1 MIMMEFIGYFAAI
14 FIGVSL
20 GLIGGGGSILTV
32 PVLVYLFHI
41 EPIVATAYS
50 LFVVGLTSSVGA
62 FSYFKQGLVK
72 MKMALVFGIP
82 SIFSVFLTRQ
92 YLVPAIPDEI
102 FSVGSFVL
110 TKGIFLMALFAVLMI
125 LASYKMIKGSSVI
138 GEDTDNG
145 LDSSNSSI
153 EKTNFNYPMVII
165 QGLIVGLTT
174 GLVGAGGGFIII
186 PALVFLLGLEM
197 KEAIGTSLTIITLN
211 SFFGFLV
218 SQNQMQTDWKLLLIL
233 SGMSILGIFVGM
245 ALSKRIDGAKLKPLF
260 GWFVLVMGS
269 YILIKELFF

>member
-1 MIMMEFIGYFAAI
+1 MMIEFIGYFAAI
-14 FIGVSL
+14 FIGISL

-32 PVLVYLFHI
+32 PVLVYLFSI
-41 EPIVATAYS
+41 EPVVATAYS

-62 FSYFKQGLVK
+62 FTYFKQGLVR
-72 MKMALVFGIP
+72 MKTALVFGIP

-92 YLVPAIPDEI
+92 YVVPAIPDEI
-102 FSVGSFVL
+102 FTTGSFVL

-125 LASYKMIKGSSVI
+125 VASYKMIAK
-138 GEDTDNG
+138 EKPTTPN
-145 LDSSNSSI
+145 LNSNVDKP
-153 EKTNFNYPMVII
+153 KTFNYPMVIL
-165 QGLIVGLTT
+165 QGLIVGLIT

-186 PALVFLLGLEM
+186 PALIFLLGLEM

-233 SGMSILGIFVGM
+233 SAMSILGIFTGM
-245 ALSKRIDGAKLKPLF
+245 ALSKRIDGKKLKPLF
-260 GWFVLVMGS
+260 GWFVLIMGS
-269 YILIKELFF
+269 YILMKELFF

>member
-1 MIMMEFIGYFAAI
+1 MIEFIGYFAAI
-14 FIGVSL
+14 FIGISL

-41 EPIVATAYS
+41 EPVVATAYS

-62 FSYFKQGLVK
+62 FNYFRQGLVK
-72 MKMALVFGIP
+72 VKMALVFGIP
-82 SIFSVFLTRQ
+82 SIFSVFLTRN
-92 YLVPAIPDEI
+92 YLVPAIPEEV
-102 FSVGSFVL
+102 FSIGDFIL

-125 LASYKMIKGSSVI
+125 LASYKMIKSGAKKKETSPTQQ
-138 GEDTDNG
+138 TD
-145 LDSSNSSI
+145 SEPKS
-153 EKTNFNYPMVII
+153 FNYPMVII
-165 QGLIVGLTT
+165 QGLVVGLIT

-186 PALVFLLGLEM
+186 PALVFLLGLKM

-233 SGMSILGIFVGM
+233 STMSIIGIFVGM

-260 GWFVLVMGS
+260 GWFVLIMGS
-269 YILIKELFF
+269 YILMKELFF

>member
-1 MIMMEFIGYFAAI
+1 MIEFIGYFAAI
-14 FIGVSL
+14 FIGISL

-41 EPIVATAYS
+41 EPVVATAYS

-62 FSYFKQGLVK
+62 FNYFKQGLVK
-72 MKMALVFGIP
+72 LKTAFVFGIP

-102 FSVGSFVL
+102 FSSGSFIL
-110 TKGIFLMALFAVLMI
+110 TKGIFLMILFAILMI
-125 LASYKMIKGSSVI
+125 LASYKMIK
-138 GEDTDNG
+138 
-145 LDSSNSSI
+145 SNSAKKSKEI
-153 EKTNFNYPMVII
+153 NPTKEDKINQEKTSFNYPMVIL
-165 QGLIVGLTT
+165 QGLIVGVIT

-211 SFFGFLV
+211 SLFGFLV
-218 SQNQMQTDWKLLLIL
+218 SQNQIQTDWKLLLIL
-233 SGMSILGIFVGM
+233 SAMSVLGIFIGM
-245 ALSKRIDGAKLKPLF
+245 AISKKIDGAKLKPIF
-260 GWFVLVMGS
+260 GWFVLIMGS
-269 YILIKELFF
+269 YILLKELFF

>member
-14 FIGVSL
+14 FIGISL

-41 EPIVATAYS
+41 EPVVATAYS

-72 MKMALVFGIP
+72 VKMALVFGIP

-102 FSVGSFVL
+102 FSVGNFVL

-125 LASYKMIKGSSVI
+125 LASYKMIVSKKATTTSSSVNLSLT
-138 GEDTDNG
+138 TD
-145 LDSSNSSI
+145 

-165 QGLIVGLTT
+165 QGLIVGLIT

-233 SGMSILGIFVGM
+233 STMSILGIFVGM

-260 GWFVLVMGS
+260 GWFVLIMGS
-269 YILIKELFF
+269 YILMKELFF

>member
-1 MIMMEFIGYFAAI
+1 MIEFIGYFAAI
-14 FIGVSL
+14 FIGISL

-41 EPIVATAYS
+41 EPVVATAYS

-82 SIFSVFLTRQ
+82 SIFSVFLTRN
-92 YLVPAIPDEI
+92 YLVPAIPNEI
-102 FSVGSFVL
+102 LNVGDFVL

-125 LASYKMIKGSSVI
+125 LASYKMIKSGSKKKETTPI
-138 GEDTDNG
+138 QKI
-145 LDSSNSSI
+145 DS
-153 EKTNFNYPMVII
+153 EPKAFNYPMVII
-165 QGLIVGLTT
+165 QGLIVGLIT

-186 PALVFLLGLEM
+186 PALVFLLGLKM

-233 SGMSILGIFVGM
+233 STMSIIGIFVGM

-260 GWFVLVMGS
+260 GWFVLIMGS
-269 YILIKELFF
+269 YILMKELFF

>member
-1 MIMMEFIGYFAAI
+1 MIEFIGYFAAI
-14 FIGVSL
+14 FIGISL

-32 PVLVYLFHI
+32 PVLVYLFSI
-41 EPIVATAYS
+41 EPVMATAYS

-62 FSYFKQGLVK
+62 FSYFRQGLVK

-82 SIFSVFLTRQ
+82 SIFSVFLTRH
-92 YLVPAIPDEI
+92 YLVPAIPDAIFEI
-102 FSVGSFVL
+102 GSFVL

-125 LASYKMIKGSSVI
+125 IASYKMIKSDSSLV
-138 GEDTDNG
+138 GGDTDNG
-145 LDSSNSSI
+145 LNTDSSI
-153 EKTNFNYPMVII
+153 EKKAFNYQMII
-165 QGLIVGLTT
+165 LQGLIVGLIT

-211 SFFGFLV
+211 SFFGFLI

-233 SGMSILGIFVGM
+233 STMSIVGLFIGM
-245 ALSKRIDGAKLKPLF
+245 ALSKRIDGKKLKPLF
-260 GWFVLVMGS
+260 GWFVLIMGS
-269 YILIKELFF
+269 YILMKELFF

>member
-1 MIMMEFIGYFAAI
+1 MMIEFIGYFAAI
-14 FIGVSL
+14 FIGISL

-32 PVLVYLFHI
+32 PVLVYLFSI
-41 EPIVATAYS
+41 EPVVATAYS

-62 FSYFKQGLVK
+62 FTYFKQGLVR
-72 MKMALVFGIP
+72 MKTALVFGIP

-92 YLVPAIPDEI
+92 YLVPAIPNEI
-102 FSVGSFVL
+102 LNVGSFVL
-110 TKGIFLMALFAVLMI
+110 TKGIFLMALFAILMI
-125 LASYKMIKGSSVI
+125 LASYKMIKSGSTSVV
-138 GEDTDNG
+138 GEDTDNDLD
-145 LDSSNSSI
+145 LDS
-153 EKTNFNYPMVII
+153 EKKSFNYPMVIL
-165 QGLIVGLTT
+165 QGLVVGLIT

-233 SGMSILGIFVGM
+233 STMSILGIFVGM

-260 GWFVLVMGS
+260 GWFVLIMGS
-269 YILIKELFF
+269 YILMKELFF

>member
-1 MIMMEFIGYFAAI
+1 MEFIGYFAAI

-32 PVLVYLFHI
+32 PVLVYLFSI
-41 EPIVATAYS
+41 EPVVATAYS

-62 FSYFKQGLVK
+62 FSYFKQGLVRLK
-72 MKMALVFGIP
+72 IAFVFGIP
-82 SIFSVFLTRQ
+82 SIFSVFLTRN
-92 YLVPAIPDEI
+92 YLVPAIPAEI
-102 FSVGSFVL
+102 FTLGNFVL

-125 LASYKMIKGSSVI
+125 IASYKMIKDSSAV
-138 GEDTDNG
+138 GRDTDKG
-145 LDSSNSSI
+145 LKTDS
-153 EKTNFNYPMVII
+153 EPKKFNYPLVIL
-165 QGLIVGLTT
+165 QGLIVGLIT

-211 SFFGFLV
+211 SLFGFLV

-233 SGMSILGIFVGM
+233 SAMSIAGIFIGM
-245 ALSKRIDGAKLKPLF
+245 ALSKRIDGKKLKPLF
-260 GWFVLVMGS
+260 GWFVLIMGS
-269 YILIKELFF
+269 YILMKELFF

>member
-1 MIMMEFIGYFAAI
+1 MMIEFIGYFSAI
-14 FIGVSL
+14 FIGISL

-32 PVLVYLFHI
+32 PVLVYLFSI
-41 EPIVATAYS
+41 EPVVATAYS

-62 FSYFKQGLVK
+62 FSYFKQGLVR

-82 SIFSVFLTRQ
+82 SIFSVFLTRN
-92 YLVPAIPDEI
+92 YLVPAIPEEV
-102 FSVGSFVL
+102 FSIGSFVL

-125 LASYKMIKGSSVI
+125 LASYKMIKSGSKKKEETNPI
-138 GEDTDNG
+138 QKTD
-145 LDSSNSSI
+145 S
-153 EKTNFNYPMVII
+153 EPKTFNYPMVIF
-165 QGLIVGLTT
+165 QGLVVGLIT

-218 SQNQMQTDWKLLLIL
+218 SQNQIQTDWKLLLIL
-233 SGMSILGIFVGM
+233 SAMSILGIFVGM

-260 GWFVLVMGS
+260 GWFVLIMGS
-269 YILIKELFF
+269 YILMKELFF

>member
-1 MIMMEFIGYFAAI
+1 MIEFIGYFAAI
-14 FIGVSL
+14 FIGISL

-32 PVLVYLFHI
+32 PVLVYLFSI
-41 EPIVATAYS
+41 EPVVATAYS

-125 LASYKMIKGSSVI
+125 LASYKMITSKNDSPKTPN
-138 GEDTDNG
+138 TD
-145 LDSSNSSI
+145 LDA
-153 EKTNFNYPMVII
+153 EKKSFNYPMVIL
-165 QGLIVGLTT
+165 QGLIVGLIT

-233 SGMSILGIFVGM
+233 SAMSIAGIFIGM

-260 GWFVLVMGS
+260 GWFVLIMGS
-269 YILIKELFF
+269 YILMKELFF

>member
-1 MIMMEFIGYFAAI
+1 MIELIGYFAAI
-14 FIGVSL
+14 FIGISL

-32 PVLVYLFHI
+32 PVLVYLFSI
-41 EPIVATAYS
+41 EPVVATAYS

-62 FSYFKQGLVK
+62 FSYFKQGLVR
-72 MKMALVFGIP
+72 MKTALVFGIP
-82 SIFSVFLTRQ
+82 SIFSVFLTRH
-92 YLVPAIPDEI
+92 YLVPAIPEEV
-102 FSVGSFVL
+102 FSIGNFVL
-110 TKGIFLMALFAVLMI
+110 TKGIFLMALFAILMI
-125 LASYKMIKGSSVI
+125 LASYKMIKSSSVV
-138 GEDTDNG
+138 GSDTDNG
-145 LDSSNSSI
+145 LVNPSI
-153 EKTNFNYPMVII
+153 TANEKTNFNYPMVII
-165 QGLIVGLTT
+165 QGLIVGLIT

-233 SGMSILGIFVGM
+233 STMSIIGIFVGM

-260 GWFVLVMGS
+260 GWFVLIMGS

>member
-1 MIMMEFIGYFAAI
+1 MIEFIGYFSAI
-14 FIGVSL
+14 FIGISL

-32 PVLVYLFHI
+32 PVLVYLFSV
-41 EPIVATAYS
+41 EPVVATAYS

-62 FSYFKQGLVK
+62 FSYFKQGLVR
-72 MKMALVFGIP
+72 MKTALVFGIP
-82 SIFSVFLTRQ
+82 SIFSVFLTRH
-92 YLVPAIPDEI
+92 YLVPAIPEEI

-125 LASYKMIKGSSVI
+125 LASYKMITSKNAAPKTPN
-138 GEDTDNG
+138 TDS
-145 LDSSNSSI
+145 DV
-153 EKTNFNYPMVII
+153 EKKAFNYPMVIL
-165 QGLIVGLTT
+165 QGLIVGLIT

-233 SGMSILGIFVGM
+233 SAMSIAGIFIGM
-245 ALSKRIDGAKLKPLF
+245 ALSKRIDGKKLKPIF
-260 GWFVLVMGS
+260 GWFVLIMGS
-269 YILIKELFF
+269 YILMKELFF

>member
-1 MIMMEFIGYFAAI
+1 MIEFIGYFAAI
-14 FIGVSL
+14 FIGISL

-41 EPIVATAYS
+41 EPVVATAYS

-62 FSYFKQGLVK
+62 FNYFKQGLVK
-72 MKMALVFGIP
+72 LKTAFVFGIP

-102 FSVGSFVL
+102 FSSGSFIL
-110 TKGIFLMALFAVLMI
+110 TKGIFLMVLFAILMI
-125 LASYKMIKGSSVI
+125 LASYKMIKSSSAKKSKEI
-138 GEDTDNG
+138 NPIKKDKINQ
-145 LDSSNSSI
+145 
-153 EKTNFNYPMVII
+153 EKTSFNYPMVIL
-165 QGLIVGLTT
+165 QGLIVGVIT

-211 SFFGFLV
+211 SLFGFLV
-218 SQNQMQTDWKLLLIL
+218 SQNQIQTDWKLLLIL
-233 SGMSILGIFVGM
+233 SAMSVLGIFVGM
-245 ALSKRIDGAKLKPLF
+245 AISKKIDGAKLKPVF
-260 GWFVLVMGS
+260 GWFVLIMGS
-269 YILIKELFF
+269 YILLKELFF

>member
-1 MIMMEFIGYFAAI
+1 MIEFIGYFAAI
-14 FIGVSL
+14 FIGISL

-32 PVLVYLFHI
+32 PVLVYLFSI

-62 FSYFKQGLVK
+62 FTYFKQGLVR
-72 MKMALVFGIP
+72 MKTALVFGIP

-92 YLVPAIPDEI
+92 YLVPFIPDEI
-102 FSVGSFVL
+102 FSVGNFVL
-110 TKGIFLMALFAVLMI
+110 TKGIFLMALFAILMI
-125 LASYKMIKGSSVI
+125 LASYKMINSGSTSVV

-145 LDSSNSSI
+145 LDVDA
-153 EKTNFNYPMVII
+153 EKKSFNYPMVIL
-165 QGLIVGLTT
+165 QGLVVGLIT

-233 SGMSILGIFVGM
+233 STMSILGIFIGM
-245 ALSKRIDGAKLKPLF
+245 ALSKRIDGKKLKPLF
-260 GWFVLVMGS
+260 GWFVLIMGS
-269 YILIKELFF
+269 YILMKELFF

>member
-1 MIMMEFIGYFAAI
+1 MIEFIGYFSAI

-32 PVLVYLFHI
+32 PVLVYLFSI
-41 EPIVATAYS
+41 EPVVATAYS

-62 FSYFKQGLVK
+62 FNYFKQGLVR
-72 MKMALVFGIP
+72 MKTALVFGIP
-82 SIFSVFLTRQ
+82 SIFSVFLTRN
-92 YLVPAIPDEI
+92 YLVPAIPEEV
-102 FSVGSFVL
+102 FSAGSFVL

-125 LASYKMIKGSSVI
+125 LASYKMIMSKNTASKEAPQNIDV
-138 GEDTDNG
+138 
-145 LDSSNSSI
+145 
-153 EKTNFNYPMVII
+153 EKKAFNYPMIII
-165 QGLIVGLTT
+165 QGLVVGMIT

-218 SQNQMQTDWKLLLIL
+218 SQNQLQTDWVLLLSL
-233 SGMSILGIFVGM
+233 SAMSILGIFVGM
-245 ALSKRIDGAKLKPLF
+245 KLSKRIDGKKLKPLF
-260 GWFVLVMGS
+260 GWFVLIMGS
-269 YILIKELFF
+269 YILMKELFF

>member
-1 MIMMEFIGYFAAI
+1 MIEFIGYFAAI
-14 FIGVSL
+14 FIGISL

-32 PVLVYLFHI
+32 PVLVYLFSV
-41 EPIVATAYS
+41 EPVVATAYS

-62 FSYFKQGLVK
+62 FSYFKQGLVR
-72 MKMALVFGIP
+72 MKTALVFGIP
-82 SIFSVFLTRQ
+82 SILSVFLTRH

-102 FSVGSFVL
+102 FNVGSFIL

-125 LASYKMIKGSSVI
+125 LASYKMIKSGSTSVV
-138 GEDTDNG
+138 GGDTDNG
-145 LDSSNSSI
+145 LDVDA
-153 EKTNFNYPMVII
+153 EKKSFNYPMII
-165 QGLIVGLTT
+165 LQGLVVGLIT

-218 SQNQMQTDWKLLLIL
+218 SQNQIQTDWKLLLIL
-233 SGMSILGIFVGM
+233 STMSILGIFIGM
-245 ALSKRIDGAKLKPLF
+245 ALSKRIDGKKLKPLF
-260 GWFVLVMGS
+260 GWFVLIMGS
-269 YILIKELFF
+269 YILMKELFF

>member
-1 MIMMEFIGYFAAI
+1 MIEFIGYFAAI
-14 FIGVSL
+14 FIGISL

-32 PVLVYLFHI
+32 PVLVYLFSI
-41 EPIVATAYS
+41 EPVVATAYS

-62 FSYFKQGLVK
+62 FTYFKQGLVR
-72 MKMALVFGIP
+72 MKTALVFGIP

-92 YLVPAIPDEI
+92 YVVPAIPDEI

-125 LASYKMIKGSSVI
+125 IASYKMIKSDASLVG
-138 GEDTDNG
+138 GDTDNG
-145 LDSSNSSI
+145 LDTP
-153 EKTNFNYPMVII
+153 KTFNYPMVIL
-165 QGLIVGLTT
+165 QGLVVGLIT

-233 SGMSILGIFVGM
+233 SAMSIAGIFIGM
-245 ALSKRIDGAKLKPLF
+245 ALSKRIDGKKLKPLF
-260 GWFVLVMGS
+260 GWFVLIMGS
-269 YILIKELFF
+269 YILMKELFF

>member
-1 MIMMEFIGYFAAI
+1 MIEFIGYFAAI
-14 FIGVSL
+14 FIGISL

-32 PVLVYLFHI
+32 PVLVYLFSV
-41 EPIVATAYS
+41 EPVVATAYS

-62 FSYFKQGLVK
+62 FSYFKQGLVR

-82 SIFSVFLTRQ
+82 SIFSVFLTRH

-102 FSVGSFVL
+102 FNVGSFIL

-125 LASYKMIKGSSVI
+125 LASYKMIKSGSTSVV
-138 GEDTDNG
+138 GGDTDNG
-145 LDSSNSSI
+145 LDVDA
-153 EKTNFNYPMVII
+153 EKKSFNYPMVIL
-165 QGLIVGLTT
+165 QGLVVGLIT

-233 SGMSILGIFVGM
+233 STMSILGIFIGM
-245 ALSKRIDGAKLKPLF
+245 ALSKRIDGKKLKPIF
-260 GWFVLVMGS
+260 GWFVLIMGS
-269 YILIKELFF
+269 YILMKELFF

>member
-1 MIMMEFIGYFAAI
+1 MIEFIGYFAAI
-14 FIGVSL
+14 FIGISL

-32 PVLVYLFHI
+32 PVLVYLFSV
-41 EPIVATAYS
+41 EPVVATAYS

-62 FSYFKQGLVK
+62 FTYFKQGLVR
-72 MKMALVFGIP
+72 MKMALFFGIP

-102 FSVGSFVL
+102 FSVGNFVL
-110 TKGIFLMALFAVLMI
+110 TKGSFLMALFAVLMI
-125 LASYKMIKGSSVI
+125 VASYKMIISKNDSPKTPNA
-138 GEDTDNG
+138 E
-145 LDSSNSSI
+145 LDSDSSI
-153 EKTNFNYPMVII
+153 EKKAFNYQMII
-165 QGLIVGLTT
+165 LQGLIVGLIT

-233 SGMSILGIFVGM
+233 SAMSIAGIFIGM
-245 ALSKRIDGAKLKPLF
+245 ALSKRIDGKKLKPIF
-260 GWFVLVMGS
+260 GWFVLIMGS
-269 YILIKELFF
+269 YILMKELFF

>member
-1 MIMMEFIGYFAAI
+1 MIEFIGYFSAI

-32 PVLVYLFHI
+32 PVLVYLFSI
-41 EPIVATAYS
+41 EPVVATAYS

-62 FSYFKQGLVK
+62 FSYFKQGLVR
-72 MKMALVFGIP
+72 MKTALVFGIP
-82 SIFSVFLTRQ
+82 SIFSVFLTRN
-92 YLVPAIPDEI
+92 YLVPAIPNEI
-102 FSVGSFVL
+102 FDVGSFVL

-125 LASYKMIKGSSVI
+125 LASYKMIKSGSKSVTNNSLETTPTQKI
-138 GEDTDNG
+138 
-145 LDSSNSSI
+145 DS
-153 EKTNFNYPMVII
+153 EPKTFNYPMVIF
-165 QGLIVGLTT
+165 QGLVVGLIT

-233 SGMSILGIFVGM
+233 STMSIAGIFIGM
-245 ALSKRIDGAKLKPLF
+245 ALSKRIDGKKLKPLF
-260 GWFVLVMGS
+260 GWFVLIMGG